1 VNYVTMKMV
10 RTKFNNK
17 DGGKMSDDKNL
28 CCEAK
33 VEALIAH
40 KLTAY
45 TADDKDWLMGLE
57 EDQIDKMS
65 PVEPKAP
72 AAKPEPQVNKDQI
85 VEEFK
90 AGLKTIEDYTA
101 IMPEEIK
108 VHFDRGVKLYKEQRE
123 ALVKGIMD
131 NSKDNFSKEQL
142 EAMEDSTL
150 ESIFKSVKPVDYS
163 VQSIVDNGDD
173 DEEIL
178 LPAGV
183 GVNTENK
190 EED

>member
-1 VNYVTMKMV
+1 
-10 RTKFNNK
+10 
-17 DGGKMSDDKNL
+17 MSETQTL

-33 VEALIAH
+33 VDALIAH

-45 TADDKDWLMGLE
+45 TAGDKEWLMGLE
-57 EDQIDKMS
+57 EAQIDKMS
-65 PVEPKAP
+65 PMEPVKPATLKVEA
-72 AAKPEPQVNKDQI
+72 PQVNKDEV

-90 AGLKTIEDYTA
+90 ASLKTIEDYTA

-131 NSKDNFSKEQL
+131 NSGDNFSKEQL
-142 EAMEDSTL
+142 EAMEDSAL

-163 VQSIVDNGDD
+163 AQSGISDNGEG
-173 DEEIL
+173 DEDEIL
-178 LPAGV
+178 LPFGAYA
-183 GVNTENK
+183 ENQKK
-190 EED
+190 ED